1 MIGPKQL
8 YKPASAIQNFAYTK
22 QTHLKPPDLRQ
33 AIVFLQG
40 FSKTHRGA
48 SETEEPDR
56 PGPGRAGSGP
66 HAGGAGRL
74 GQGGRPGRARP
85 CEAFPFRD
93 PPAMPAALPSLA
105 LLLGEKQLPCFASPQ
120 QARLP
125 PHLPPRP
132 PRREMRR
139 RQRAGGPPCSRRP
152 ALPPPPRAGGS
163 PGRGSGL
170 AARAAGGGAESPGE
184 IGGRPG
190 RSLPARRFAVG
201 AAPQPRCRRR
211 PRCRRPPRPAVLR
224 GPAPAPAPA
233 GPPPGESAC
242 SFLSVPRGFGGSLP
256 EAPRCRSSSRGPSW
270 GRRAFVNRAGPVP
283 ACSCYVFLQEI
294 PRQTP

>member
-56 PGPGRAGSGP
+56 PGPGRAGGGP
-66 HAGGAGRL
+66 DAGGAGRL

-139 RQRAGGPPCSRRP
+139 RRRAGVRRAAAALLCRRRRGPGVAPGGGQASQRGPRAEGQKVPGRSGDAPAEVCRLGGSRSGLRLSLAAAAGHAAVVPRGPPSSAARLPLPLPQARRQVSPPAPSSASPAVLGEACQRRP
-152 ALPPPPRAGGS
+152 A
-163 PGRGSGL
+163 
-170 AARAAGGGAESPGE
+170 AAAA
-184 IGGRPG
+184 
-190 RSLPARRFAVG
+190 AV
-201 AAPQPRCRRR
+201 
-211 PRCRRPPRPAVLR
+211 V
-224 GPAPAPAPA
+224 
-233 GPPPGESAC
+233 PPGD
-242 SFLSVPRGFGGSLP
+242 V
-256 EAPRCRSSSRGPSW
+256 
-270 GRRAFVNRAGPVP
+270 GR
-283 ACSCYVFLQEI
+283 L
-294 PRQTP
+294 